1 MKLTERARVII
12 KRFSQEIEFYRLV
25 LKHPLTPGASRVF
38 LGAAIAYAVSPID
51 LIPDFIPVIGLLD
64 DVIVLP
70 ALIWLALRLIPR
82 DVIAD
87 CRNRQKEDGMK
98 KQGRS
103 PVSRKIYQIILPM
116 KDHI

>member
-1 MKLTERARVII
+1 M
-12 KRFSQEIEFYRLV
+12 
-25 LKHPLTPGASRVF
+25 LKHPLTPRASRVF

-87 CRNRQKEDGMK
+87 CRNRQKESASGQQTAEK
-98 KQGRS
+98 
-103 PVSRKIYQIILPM
+103 
-116 KDHI
+116 